1 VGVAALGQC
10 WATVADAAAAVCGT
24 NYPST
29 DGVTVVSCQSSA
41 NNTLTLVKVAQS
53 GNQTN
58 PPTTTY
64 VGPLAFPQCEVS
76 TWPTAPLWVSPVD
89 AGLVGAAVVMVW
101 GAAFAWRAIRA
112 TVSDRDLG

>member
-1 VGVAALGQC
+1 MGVAALGQC

-29 DGVTVVSCQSSA
+29 DGTTVVSCESSS
-41 NNTLTLVKVAQS
+41 NNTLTLVKAAQQ
-53 GNQTN
+53 GNQTAAS
-58 PPTTTY
+58 TTTY
-64 VGPLAFPQCEVS
+64 VGPLAFPSCEVS
-76 TWPTAPLWVSPVD
+76 TWATAPLWVSPVD

-112 TVSDRDLG
+112 SLSDRDLS